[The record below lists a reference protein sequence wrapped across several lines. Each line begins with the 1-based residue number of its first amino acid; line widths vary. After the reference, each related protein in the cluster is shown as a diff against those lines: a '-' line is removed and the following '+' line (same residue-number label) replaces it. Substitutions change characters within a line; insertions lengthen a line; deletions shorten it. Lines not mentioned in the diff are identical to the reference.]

1 MAHQDTDHS
10 RSLLDERCARHQFE
24 AAIDR
29 CRQCGHPFCGECL
42 VYSFGEKQ
50 PPFCV
55 PCALSA
61 AGVRSNAAR
70 PAAMPKKELRRRQK
84 AEARVA
90 EEAEARAANVE
101 TRIDWSLPIDG
112 SGSGSGS
119 ESAEGPT
126 FPTFDDVP
134 DERPRPQAPK
144 PPPPRGKTRGGLLG
158 RKKNKA
164 VPF

>member
-1 MAHQDTDHS
+1 MAHHDTDHT

-24 AAIDR
+24 AAVDR

-70 PAAMPKKELRRRQK
+70 PPAMPKKELRRRQK
-84 AEARVA
+84 AESRVA
-90 EEAEARAANVE
+90 EEAVARAATVG

-112 SGSGSGS
+112 NGNGSDPDQ
-119 ESAEGPT
+119 GPT
-126 FPTFDDVP
+126 FPTFDDGP
-134 DERPRPQAPK
+134 DEKPRPQAPT
-144 PPPPRGKTRGGLLG
+144 PPPPRERARSGLFG